1 MLSIETGGFT
11 AGGLAGHRSAG
22 GEQLYCASLGFFPLW
37 VLLPSL
43 FHYNRYYYCILFQL
57 LFLSQPTRFN
67 IFLTLPPCP
76 PGHTPGSCPAVTQ
89 TPRPLPPRPFP
100 APCPSPQRC
109 GGLVCPTGRTQRRA
123 LLNLVPLALAH
134 RPGLPRCLCSAQCV
148 LTAQMP
154 NPILGCIKR
163 NVASRSREVTLPL
176 RSAEATRGVLL
187 AALES
192 SAQGRPGWSSWSR
205 SRRGPQ
211 K

>member
-1 MLSIETGGFT
+1 MSNCTVHHLGSFLFGFY
-11 AGGLAGHRSAG
+11 S
-22 GEQLYCASLGFFPLW
+22 
-37 VLLPSL
+37 
-43 FHYNRYYYCILFQL
+43 L
-57 LFLSQPTRFN
+57 LFFITIVIIIVFYFNYCSYLNPQGLTFSRRSPHAHLDTHLAHAQLSPS
-67 IFLTLPPCP
+67 P
-76 PGHTPGSCPAVTQ
+76 
-89 TPRPLPPRPFP
+89 PRPLPPRPFP

-154 NPILGCIKR
+154 KPILGCIKR